1 MDYSE
6 TVTNMKSFWSS
17 LNIRTM
23 FNYTVATF
31 GVYMCWITLHYLS
44 VHMYVYW
51 CVPATLTGVIMSAFL
66 VPAPHCYSLRWAIYN
81 GGNSIIGMWSLL
93 GAWLIGKI
101 KKD

>member
-31 GVYMCWITLHYLS
+31 GVYI
-44 VHMYVYW
+44 YW
-51 CVPATLTGVIMSAFL
+51 CVPATLTGFIMSAFL